1 MITPVL
7 AEPVLKTR
15 QQTRHRRIHRLAAV
29 VYWLIHAASLLA
41 FWVEPTPLALA
52 LCVILLG
59 TRMFAITG
67 GYHRYF
73 SHRTYRTSRALQLLM
88 AVVGTTA
95 IQKGPLWWA
104 AGHRRHHQYSDEPGD
119 MHSPREGFRY
129 AHYGWI
135 FDERWENTELDRV
148 RDLARFP
155 ELVWLN
161 TWHVVPP
168 IVLSILIYAFAGLS
182 GLVWGMGISTVLLW
196 HLTYSINSLA
206 HVWGKRR
213 YATSDTSRNNFLLA
227 LLTMGEGWHN
237 NHHHYMSCARQ
248 GFFWWEIDFTYYVL
262 RAFAAVG
269 LVWDVREPPAKVLDP
284 ATSHAPRDVTR
295 RALVKGEAALGDLTA
310 G

>member
-1 MITPVL
+1 MIAPVL
-7 AEPVLKTR
+7 ADPEAK
-15 QQTRHRRIHRLAAV
+15 QQRRDRWIQHLSSV
-29 VYWLIHAASLLA
+29 VYWSIHAACLLG
-41 FWVEPTPLALA
+41 FWITPTPLALGI
-52 LCVILLG
+52 CVVMLG

-73 SHRTYRTSRALQLLM
+73 SHRTYRTSRAFQFLL
-88 AVVGTTA
+88 ALVGTTS

-104 AGHRRHHQYSDEPGD
+104 AGHRRHHQYSDLPGD

-135 FDERWENTELDRV
+135 FDPRWERTEIERV

-161 TWHVVPP
+161 NWHAVPP
-168 IVLSILIYAFAGLS
+168 LVLSVLIYAVAGWS

-196 HLTYSINSLA
+196 HFTYSINSLA
-206 HVWGKRR
+206 HVWGTRR
-213 YATSDTSRNNFLLA
+213 YATSDTSRNNFFLA
-227 LLTMGEGWHN
+227 LITMGEGWHN
-237 NHHHYMSCARQ
+237 NHHHYMSSTRQ

-269 LVWDVREPPAKVLDP
+269 LVWDIRDPPARVLDP
-284 ATSHAPRDVTR
+284 EAPATQGRATTREPVKLHATS
-295 RALVKGEAALGDLTA
+295 
-310 G
+310 